1 MWQKTYTATE
11 NEMQSGR
18 RKIQSQIFSKR
29 KKVQGK
35 LDIWIPFKRGT
46 GDEDKRNKYWYENH
60 ETDPRTL
67 ETCLICAKGKR
78 KEKGARTT
86 ISSVERLNIAN
97 NWLLP
102 ILTSLVTETPVESNV
117 AAEELKEFCLLEKLQ
132 FPSRGTQHLPNL
144 QTKQQKKT

>member
-1 MWQKTYTATE
+1 
-11 NEMQSGR
+11 MQSGR
-18 RKIQSQIFSKR
+18 RIFSKR
-29 KKVQGK
+29 KKR
-35 LDIWIPFKRGT
+35 FR
-46 GDEDKRNKYWYENH
+46 ENWTFEYH
-60 ETDPRTL
+60 SNEGLAIKIKETNIDMKTMKQ
-67 ETCLICAKGKR
+67 TCLICAKGKR